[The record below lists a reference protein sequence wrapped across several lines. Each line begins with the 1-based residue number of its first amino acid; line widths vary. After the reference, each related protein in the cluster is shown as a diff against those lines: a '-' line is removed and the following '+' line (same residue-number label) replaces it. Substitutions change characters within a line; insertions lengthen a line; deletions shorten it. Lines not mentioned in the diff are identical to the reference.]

1 MSPAGVWR
9 CGVFRLVL
17 DRPLVMGILNVTPD
31 SFSDGGRFGSADDTV
46 SEGGRMV
53 EAGADIL
60 DVGGESTRP
69 GAPEVDAAEE
79 TSRVL
84 EVVQGLVERL
94 DVPVSIDT
102 RKSEVARVCVEA
114 GASIMNDVSGFRDPA
129 MVEVVAGSDVGCVVM
144 HMRGEPGTMQD
155 EPVYGDVVRDVG
167 DYLTARAEVL
177 EGAGVARE
185 RIVVDPG
192 IGFGKTVEHNL
203 ELLGRLPELVGGAYP
218 VLVGASRK
226 SFIGAVLGRES
237 GERLVGSLAAAT
249 HAAMM
254 GAAVL
259 RVHDVRE
266 TVEALT
272 MLRAVRSGRVP
283 G

>member
-1 MSPAGVWR
+1 MPSAGEWR
-9 CGVFRLVL
+9 CGVFRLAL

-31 SFSDGGRFGSADDTV
+31 SFSDGGRFGSADDAV

-129 MVEVVAGSDVGCVVM
+129 MVEVVAGSDVGCVAM